1 MENNESIKQ
10 LLIIGNGFD
19 LACGLKS
26 SYKDFFDNYLKAIS
40 STNSKMY
47 WERYFQKTSYLNNN
61 NDDYSWTDIE
71 TQIFI
76 QLQNVEFLIENNLL
90 KYKYYLNE
98 DELKE
103 QINLI
108 LTESNKNT
116 TLDSLMNTFYLLY
129 SIFEYSI
136 IDNPLKLNNVL
147 TKIKNDLLKLEKQ
160 FTNYLSNEIQNANS
174 KIETNNETA
183 TTIFTENSYFIKSRI
198 LFATLLLFHINVNDT
213 PLSVPSI
220 EILQKFVN
228 SNLLTETLDVD
239 SLSNFGI
246 VENYV
251 LSFNYTKPFPFP
263 NIRNIH
269 GNLNNWNIIFGI
281 DYDKVN
287 TFFSNQPTQF
297 TKSYRILENKLNS
310 DMTIPSDLNKILFY
324 GHGLGEADYSYF
336 QTIFDTVDLY
346 HGNTK
351 LIFFWNNFND
361 KDQYNIQVE
370 RVTNLIEKYG
380 QTFTNKDHGRNLFTK
395 LLLEN
400 RIIFEQIDLKD
411 VWNLQYLY

>member
-361 KDQYNIQVE
+361 KDQYNIQVG

>member
-116 TLDSLMNTFYLLY
+116 TLDW
-129 SIFEYSI
+129 
-136 IDNPLKLNNVL
+136 
-147 TKIKNDLLKLEKQ
+147 
-160 FTNYLSNEIQNANS
+160 
-174 KIETNNETA
+174 
-183 TTIFTENSYFIKSRI
+183 
-198 LFATLLLFHINVNDT
+198 H
-213 PLSVPSI
+213 
-220 EILQKFVN
+220 
-228 SNLLTETLDVD
+228 
-239 SLSNFGI
+239 
-246 VENYV
+246 
-251 LSFNYTKPFPFP
+251 
-263 NIRNIH
+263 
-269 GNLNNWNIIFGI
+269 
-281 DYDKVN
+281 
-287 TFFSNQPTQF
+287 
-297 TKSYRILENKLNS
+297 
-310 DMTIPSDLNKILFY
+310 
-324 GHGLGEADYSYF
+324 
-336 QTIFDTVDLY
+336 
-346 HGNTK
+346 
-351 LIFFWNNFND
+351 
-361 KDQYNIQVE
+361 
-370 RVTNLIEKYG
+370 
-380 QTFTNKDHGRNLFTK
+380 
-395 LLLEN
+395 
-400 RIIFEQIDLKD
+400 
-411 VWNLQYLY
+411 